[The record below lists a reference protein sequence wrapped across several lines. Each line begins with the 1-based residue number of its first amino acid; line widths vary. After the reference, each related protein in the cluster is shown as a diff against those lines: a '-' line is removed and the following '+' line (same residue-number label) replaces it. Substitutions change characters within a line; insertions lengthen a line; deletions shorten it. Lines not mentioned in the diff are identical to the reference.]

1 MPQKIEHTHPQTLNI
16 ILINTN
22 PPCCKIWTLKTPPL
36 QILYFLSCSNQ
47 NITHTT
53 PKYIHKLKNELWIQP
68 I

>member
-47 NITHTT
+47 NITHTQNT
-53 PKYIHKLKNELWIQP
+53 KTKTQMQISE
-68 I
+68 